1 MEVHGYCDERFANV
15 RDEFEKNFTER
26 GDVGGSFAATIEGEY
41 VVDLWGGH
49 RNADKTLP
57 WEEDTIV
64 NVYSTSKTMTFLSI
78 LILADRGELDLYA
91 PVADYWPEFC
101 SNGKAGITITNL
113 LSHSA
118 GLPAFSRPFSAEELY
133 DWDLAVSDLESQAPL
148 WEPGTQSGYH
158 GVTQGFLLGEVV
170 RRITGQTYGTWFREN
185 VAEPAGADFH
195 IGLRDRDL
203 SRVAE
208 LLQDPSADGS
218 AFANLDPESM
228 TAKVFGGGGSGADEV
243 NSIAWRR
250 AEIPAVNG
258 HGNAR
263 SVVRAQSALANDGLA
278 FGTQLLSAEGAEK
291 SREVLLESTD
301 LVLTFPVKFAMGYAY
316 GSDFLPIS
324 PNKDAI
330 WWAGLG
336 GSTCVIDKENRTCFS
351 YVMNQMKAAMVGDER
366 SGSLSRTL
374 YESM

>member
-1 MEVHGYCDERFANV
+1 M
-15 RDEFEKNFTER
+15 
-26 GDVGGSFAATIEGEY
+26 
-41 VVDLWGGH
+41 
-49 RNADKTLP
+49 
-57 WEEDTIV
+57 
-64 NVYSTSKTMTFLSI
+64 
-78 LILADRGELDLYA
+78 LADRGELDLYA
-91 PVADYWPEFC
+91 PVADYWPEFAE
-101 SNGKAGITITNL
+101 NGKAGVTITNL

-133 DWDLAVSDLESQAPL
+133 DWELAVSDLASQAPL

-170 RRITGQTYGTWFREN
+170 RRVTGQTYGAWFREN
-185 VAEPAGADFH
+185 VAEPIGADFH
-195 IGLRDRDL
+195 VGLHDQDL
-203 SRVAE
+203 SRVAD
-208 LLQDPSADGS
+208 LLQDPSTDAP

-228 TAKVFGGGGSGADEV
+228 TAKVFRGGGSGGDAV
-243 NSIAWRR
+243 NSAAWRQ

-278 FGTQLLSAEGAEK
+278 FGTQLLSAEGAGK

-301 LVLTFPVKFAMGYAY
+301 LVLLLPVKFAMGYAY

-336 GSTCVIDKENRTCFS
+336 GSTCVIDKANRTCFS
-351 YVMNQMKAAMVGDER
+351 YVMNQAKASMVGDER

-374 YESM
+374 YEAEA